1 MPALWL
7 TALHA
12 GGTGLAPE
20 MPHREKLLAELGGL
34 IWGFGWWEN
43 GHCRCGSY
51 RVAGTTPGCAAGYH
65 SRQRYP
71 RHFLEAPLRLA
82 SGLRAYLHDGSG
94 GWGGESC
101 RSCLPLRAKSSPA
114 LRQSLSTRSRVAG
127 PADTGTHYPKGHRE
141 KERTLSWAQE
151 QAIA

>member
-82 SGLRAYLHDGSG
+82 SGLRAYLHDESRRL
-94 GWGGESC
+94 GWCALKAGIMDHSQV
-101 RSCLPLRAKSSPA
+101 LPHSQVCPA
-114 LRQSLSTRSRVAG
+114 CPCGDSLPG
-127 PADTGTHYPKGHRE
+127 PLPVRNVHENCPT
-141 KERTLSWAQE
+141 
-151 QAIA
+151 